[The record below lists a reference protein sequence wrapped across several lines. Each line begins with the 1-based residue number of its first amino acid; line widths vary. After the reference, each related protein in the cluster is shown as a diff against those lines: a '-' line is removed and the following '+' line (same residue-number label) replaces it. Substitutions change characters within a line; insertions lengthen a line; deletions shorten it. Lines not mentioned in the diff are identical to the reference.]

1 VSGGRDPTRHR
12 GVRAAVACA
21 AALLVPVLA
30 GLPAHAAAVAPAVT
44 ISGLDLHDGTIVQYG
59 ATYYMYGTRYRC
71 GFTWGK
77 AGTPFC
83 GFGVSTSKSLAGPWG
98 TPKLLFSPSAVVRSN
113 WATDNGKTWNWVCG
127 SDGAGCFNPR
137 MLHRPDG
144 VWVLWFNA
152 PGDTFRSRANAYWVM
167 GCNGP
172 AGPCGSQA
180 GGPHG
185 STHKPALYICADD
198 GDFSVITSGASAAI
212 LCSMGGISEEVLD
225 HNWANGTGVGTKAI
239 PSISRSMSAMAP
251 MAPAA
256 IIPVGEGVGAFH
268 EPNGSWE
275 MTYSLPGCGYCSGPP
290 ALKTAGGA
298 AEVRAGYAT
307 APGMTGPWTARGV
320 LSPAYCTGQPRTV
333 FTAGGVAYE
342 WVDRW
347 TGSRNETAA
356 SIRLEPMAASP
367 WSCS

>member
-1 VSGGRDPTRHR
+1 MRDMGIQRWL
-12 GVRAAVACA
+12 RAAVA
-21 AALLVPVLA
+21 LLAFAGTGLLA
-30 GLPAHAAAVAPAVT
+30 LPASAVT
-44 ISGLDLHDGTIVQYG
+44 VPTPVTIRGLDLHDGTVIRYG
-59 ATYYMYGTRYRC
+59 GTYYLYGTRYRC

-83 GFGVSTSKSLAGPWG
+83 GFAVRTARALTGPWSA
-98 TPKLLFSPSAVVRSN
+98 PRLLFSPSATVRAGRGN
-113 WATDNGKTWNWVCG
+113 WALDNGKTWNWVCG

-152 PGDTFRSRANAYWVM
+152 PGDYYRHRANAYWVL

-180 GGPHG
+180 GAPHG
-185 STHKPALYICADD
+185 STHKPSLWICADD
-198 GDFSVITSGASAAI
+198 GDFSVIRSGASAAI
-212 LCSMGGISEEVLD
+212 VCSMGGISEEALTRW
-225 HNWANGTGVGTKAI
+225 WADGTGAGTK
-239 PSISRSMSAMAP
+239 SMP
-251 MAPAA
+251 GLAPAVTVGPA
-256 IIPVGEGVGAFH
+256 FIIPVGEGVGAYQR
-268 EPNGSWE
+268 PDRTWE

-298 AEVRAGYAT
+298 TEVRAGYAT
-307 APGMTGPWTARGV
+307 APAMMGPWTARGV
-320 LSPAYCTGQPRTV
+320 LSAAYCTGQPRTV
-333 FTAGGVAYE
+333 AAPGGVAYE

-356 SIRLEPMAASP
+356 GIRLEPMTASP
-367 WSCS
+367 WSCR